1 MTIDERIQIARE
13 GKKRLQLTLYKAPCL
28 EGVGGTVIKTG
39 DDSFMVIINSDLPP
53 QEQAAAFAHEML
65 HIYRQDFDWDL
76 PVNTIERARHA
87 DTEKLEEIPAP
98 L

>member
-1 MTIDERIQIARE
+1 MTIDKRIQIARE
-13 GKKRLQLTLYKAPCL
+13 GKKTLQLTLYKAPCL
-28 EGVGGTVIKTG
+28 EGVNGTVIKTG

-65 HIYRQDFDWDL
+65 HIYRRDFDCNI
-76 PVNTIERARHA
+76 PANTIECARHA
-87 DTEKLEEIPAP
+87 DTERLP